1 MHLLQHYCIHCGDT
15 VVGGMSKVK
24 ARQIP
29 LRQRQA
35 LETRGAIARAA
46 RSLFAERGYAAT
58 SIEVVADEA
67 GVAAR
72 TVYAIFGTKKAILGA
87 ICEEWL
93 AEAGVMETV
102 AQGLAVRDLR
112 IRLTLVAN
120 SSRRQWESER
130 GVRAMLEG
138 AAASDADVARMI
150 ASWRNERARS
160 FRTIVHGLEG
170 DLRSGM
176 DGERAAAI
184 IRALTGP
191 EIYSELVTGEGW
203 TPAEYE
209 QWLARLLG
217 DVLLP
222 PGGPASSPGP

>member
-1 MHLLQHYCIHCGDT
+1 MAE
-15 VVGGMSKVK
+15 VK
-24 ARQIP
+24 ARRVP

-35 LETRGAIARAA
+35 LETRSAIAHAA

-58 SIEVVADEA
+58 SVELVAEEA

-93 AEAGVMETV
+93 TEAGVMETV
-102 AQGLAVRDLR
+102 AEGLAERDLR
-112 IRLTLVAN
+112 RRLALLAH

-138 AAASDADVARMI
+138 AAASDAEVARML
-150 ASWRNERARS
+150 ASWKSDRARS
-160 FRTIVHGLEG
+160 FRAILMGLEAK
-170 DLRSGM
+170 LRAGL
-176 DGERAAAI
+176 DGNRAGAI
-184 IRALTGP
+184 IRALTGA
-191 EIYSELVTGEGW
+191 EIYSELVSAEGW
-203 TPAEYE
+203 TPDEYE
-209 QWLARLLG
+209 EWLRDLLS

-222 PGGPASSPGP
+222 PP

>member
-1 MHLLQHYCIHCGDT
+1 MT
-15 VVGGMSKVK
+15 EVK
-24 ARQIP
+24 APRVP

-35 LETRGAIARAA
+35 LETRRAIANAA

-58 SIEVVADEA
+58 SIEVVAEEA

-93 AEAGVMETV
+93 TEAGVMETV
-102 AQGLAVRDLR
+102 AEGLAVRDLR
-112 IRLTLVAN
+112 RRLALVAY

-150 ASWRNERARS
+150 ASWKSDRARS
-160 FRTIVHGLEG
+160 FRAIVFGLEA
-170 DLRSGM
+170 DLRTGI
-176 DGERAAAI
+176 DGDRAGAI
-184 IRALTGP
+184 IRALTSA
-191 EIYSELVTGEGW
+191 EIYSELVTGESW

-209 QWLARLLG
+209 QWLAGLLG

-222 PGGPASSPGP
+222 PP

>member
-1 MHLLQHYCIHCGDT
+1 MAE
-15 VVGGMSKVK
+15 VK
-24 ARQIP
+24 ARRVP

-35 LETRGAIARAA
+35 LETRRAIARAA

-58 SIEVVADEA
+58 SIEVVAEEA

-93 AEAGVMETV
+93 MEAGVMETV
-102 AQGLAVRDLR
+102 AEGLAEPDLR
-112 IRLTLVAN
+112 RRLALVAH

-138 AAASDADVARMI
+138 AAASEAEVARMV
-150 ASWRNERARS
+150 ASWKSDRARS
-160 FRTIVHGLEG
+160 LRALVVGCEA
-170 DLRSGM
+170 DLRAGI
-176 DGERAAAI
+176 DGDRAGAI
-184 IRALTGP
+184 IRALTSA
-191 EIYSELVTGEGW
+191 EIYSELVSGEGW
-203 TPAEYE
+203 TPADYE
-209 QWLARLLG
+209 GWLRDLLS

-222 PGGPASSPGP
+222 PL

>member
-1 MHLLQHYCIHCGDT
+1 M
-15 VVGGMSKVK
+15 KEVK
-24 ARQIP
+24 AGRVP

-35 LETRGAIARAA
+35 RETRRGIAHAA

-58 SIEVVADEA
+58 SIEAVADEA

-102 AQGLAVRDLR
+102 AEGLAERDLR
-112 IRLTLVAN
+112 RRLALVAN

-138 AAASDADVARMI
+138 AAASDAEVARML
-150 ASWRNERARS
+150 AGWRDDRARS
-160 FRTIVHGLEG
+160 LHSVVVGVEG
-170 DLRSGM
+170 DLRSEI
-176 DGERAAAI
+176 DIERAGAI
-184 IRALTGP
+184 IRALTSA
-191 EIYSELVTGEGW
+191 EVYAELVAGEGW
-203 TPAEYE
+203 TPDEYE
-209 QWLARLLG
+209 LWLASLLAE
-217 DVLLP
+217 VLVR
-222 PGGPASSPGP
+222 GQ

>member
-1 MHLLQHYCIHCGDT
+1 MT
-15 VVGGMSKVK
+15 EVK
-24 ARQIP
+24 AHQVP

-35 LETRGAIARAA
+35 LETRRAIARAA

-58 SIEVVADEA
+58 SIEVVAEEA

-93 AEAGVMETV
+93 TEAGVMETV
-102 AQGLAVRDLR
+102 AEGLAMRDLR
-112 IRLTLVAN
+112 LRLTLVAH

-138 AAASDADVARMI
+138 AAASDADVARML
-150 ASWRNERARS
+150 ALWKSDRARS
-160 FRTIVHGLEG
+160 FRAIVLGLEG
-170 DLRSGM
+170 DLRGGI
-176 DGERAAAI
+176 DGDRASAI
-184 IRALTGP
+184 IRALTGA

-209 QWLARLLG
+209 QWLAGLLG

-222 PGGPASSPGP
+222 PP